1 MTVEL
6 GLAFDA
12 AKYLVDDDE
21 AQRELLADAL
31 ASGDRAYVA
40 HALGTIARARGGLTK
55 LAEETGLKRQAL
67 HRALGKDGNPT
78 LDTLLKVLTALG
90 LRATVENSEERAK
103 AA

>member
-6 GLAFDA
+6 GAAFDA
-12 AKYLVDDDE
+12 AKYIEGDDD
-21 AQRELLADAL
+21 AQRDLLVDAL

-55 LAEETGLKRQAL
+55 LASETGIKRQAL
-67 HRALGKDGNPT
+67 HRALGRDGNPT
-78 LDTLLKVLTALG
+78 LDTLLKVLSALG
-90 LRATVENSEERAK
+90 LRATVEEVPAK